1 MLCACLKEISN
12 VSVRLGIFVNK
23 IQECSFPQSSLRLDA
38 ESALSTITLVGQNL
52 FRSKEYGNSPLSSQV
67 QLWCRY
73 KFGLSSVPTQLRTTF
88 TYNSKTDMDSEFD
101 MPAANSSDDNDWEEA
116 PPEPP
121 TVSDPST
128 VTTRSLQELQSN
140 GQRKIMDIVDRLR
153 RTGLSG
159 VVSLPQLVV
168 CGDQSS
174 GKSSVLEAITEIPFP
189 RKENLCTRFA
199 TEIVLRRASLPSI
212 KITIT
217 PDKNRLEDEQKELR
231 LFNKTITDF
240 SQLPAII
247 EDATVAMGLGEVGAA
262 KSRAFSRDVLTIE
275 ICGPD
280 RPQL

>member
-1 MLCACLKEISN
+1 MAAI
-12 VSVRLGIFVNK
+12 
-23 IQECSFPQSSLRLDA
+23 DD
-38 ESALSTITLVGQNL
+38 
-52 FRSKEYGNSPLSSQV
+52 SKVDMAAIDNS
-67 QLWCRY
+67 
-73 KFGLSSVPTQLRTTF
+73 
-88 TYNSKTDMDSEFD
+88 DE
-101 MPAANSSDDNDWEEA
+101 NDWEEA
-116 PPEPP
+116 SPVPPII
-121 TVSDPST
+121 SDPNT
-128 VTTRSLQELQSN
+128 VTTRSLQALQSD

-199 TEIVLRRASLPSI
+199 TEIILRRNPTSTI
-212 KITIT
+212 KIAIN
-217 PDKNRLEDEQKELR
+217 PDKNRPEHEQKELR
-231 LFNKTITDF
+231 SFNRTITDF
-240 SQLPAII
+240 SQLPVVI
-247 EDATVAMGLGEVGAA
+247 EDATDAMGLGEVGSA